1 MLLDAGH
8 TASVLDGKKI
18 SSQWQADLL
27 GRAADVTTGL
37 GRPPGLGVVLVGSR
51 PDSRIY
57 VQRKQEACAK
67 VRSRKSMLMCQPP
80 PPACFHSCRSASRWC
95 IKRFQTLFLK
105 QMWNQQSKLPAMTN
119 L

>member
-1 MLLDAGH
+1 MVLGIGH
-8 TASVLDGKKI
+8 TASVLDGRKL
-18 SSQWQADLL
+18 SGQWQADLL
-27 GRAADVTTGL
+27 GRAADVTIGL

-67 VRSRKSMLMCQPP
+67 VGSREAMQEYQPQL
-80 PPACFHSCRSASRWC
+80 PASLQSCRLASRWC
-95 IKRFQTLFLK
+95 IGTFQTQSLR
-105 QMWNQQSKLPAMTN
+105 QMWNQQSEPLAMTN